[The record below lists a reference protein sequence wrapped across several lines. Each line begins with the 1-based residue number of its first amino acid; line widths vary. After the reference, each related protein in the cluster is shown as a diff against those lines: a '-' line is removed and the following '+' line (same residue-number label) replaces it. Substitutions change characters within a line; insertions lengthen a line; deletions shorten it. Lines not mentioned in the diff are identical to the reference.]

1 MASPRKISS
10 RQPDN
15 QSRDSFIPPQE
26 VVMAYPYDSSVDSVI
41 YHEITKLVSCPLD
54 ELARRLPADSWG
66 QVFEGGGRARRQGA
80 VRLSL
85 PSRFSYAL
93 SVGSDPSL
101 PSLRETGEARSCV
114 DGVTDSHRGKK

>member
-1 MASPRKISS
+1 
-10 RQPDN
+10 
-15 QSRDSFIPPQE
+15 
-26 VVMAYPYDSSVDSVI
+26 MAYPYDSSVDSVI

-54 ELARRLPADSWG
+54 ELARRLPAYSWA
-66 QVFEGGGRARRQGA
+66 QVFAAGDRLSRQGTL
-80 VRLSL
+80 RLSRT
-85 PSRFSYAL
+85 SRFSYAL